1 MDQDGEE
8 NPQVKEVK
16 RKYLNEIAESET
28 PETNQNIM
36 SIALSTNQKILDD
49 QTVINNPGLFGRE
62 L

>member
-1 MDQDGEE
+1 MDQDGKE

-28 PETNQNIM
+28 PETNQNM